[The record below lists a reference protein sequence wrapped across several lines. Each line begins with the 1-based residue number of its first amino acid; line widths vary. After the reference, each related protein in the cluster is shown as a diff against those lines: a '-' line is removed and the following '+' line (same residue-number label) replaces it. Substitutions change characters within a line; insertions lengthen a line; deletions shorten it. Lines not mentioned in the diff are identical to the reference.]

1 MIKTAWVMTCGLGLL
16 LGGCGSVKNVIQN
29 GSATIAASHTKFR
42 VQEVVDQKQGGLVG
56 LRYAVP
62 QDWNAGGKFDWNYS
76 RIYLPLR
83 VSTRSDSPDGSA
95 WLETYPSELFVW
107 LDPRWDRGP
116 TGFSPT
122 GSIHHKDIHLVEAMQ
137 RYVIARYRGKEKGLQ
152 IVGIRPVDGL
162 PQALGLPATEGNG
175 VCIRIRYQEGADTV
189 DEEFYGFMSKL
200 LTIPYHGPQG
210 TTYEYH
216 RMLSLVHSMGAKN
229 GKLESMRPTLGRI
242 ACSYQTDNVW
252 QQRYQEVIKELNEQ
266 FQRNLAQG
274 YAQIAAAGRLS
285 RQLSAQ
291 SDAMIRS
298 LDQQRAEANQASSH
312 TDDRAYQAAEN
323 FDQYIRGTEKVE
335 DSYGQVS
342 EQPSQYN
349 YHWADGYGNFVHT
362 NDPDYDPNRYS
373 TGAAYQRMT
382 PTQ

>member
-1 MIKTAWVMTCGLGLL
+1 MI
-16 LGGCGSVKNVIQN
+16 
-29 GSATIAASHTKFR
+29 
-42 VQEVVDQKQGGLVG
+42 
-56 LRYAVP
+56 
-62 QDWNAGGKFDWNYS
+62 
-76 RIYLPLR
+76 
-83 VSTRSDSPDGSA
+83 
-95 WLETYPSELFVW
+95 
-107 LDPRWDRGP
+107 
-116 TGFSPT
+116 
-122 GSIHHKDIHLVEAMQ
+122 
-137 RYVIARYRGKEKGLQ
+137 
-152 IVGIRPVDGL
+152 
-162 PQALGLPATEGNG
+162 
-175 VCIRIRYQEGADTV
+175 
-189 DEEFYGFMSKL
+189 
-200 LTIPYHGPQG
+200 
-210 TTYEYH
+210 
-216 RMLSLVHSMGAKN
+216 
-229 GKLESMRPTLGRI
+229 
-242 ACSYQTDNVW
+242 W

-298 LDQQRAEANQASSH
+298 MDQQRAEANQASSH

-362 NDPDYDPNRYS
+362 DDPDYDPNRYS

>member
-1 MIKTAWVMTCGLGLL
+1 MCSSWI
-16 LGGCGSVKNVIQN
+16 
-29 GSATIAASHTKFR
+29 
-42 VQEVVDQKQGGLVG
+42 
-56 LRYAVP
+56 
-62 QDWNAGGKFDWNYS
+62 
-76 RIYLPLR
+76 
-83 VSTRSDSPDGSA
+83 
-95 WLETYPSELFVW
+95 ETYPMELFVW

-116 TGFSPT
+116 IGVSPT
-122 GSIHHKDIHLVEAMQ
+122 GSIHQKDIHLVEAMQ
-137 RYVIARYRGKEKGLQ
+137 RYVIARYRGKEKNLQ
-152 IVGIRPVDGL
+152 LVGVRPVDSL

-175 VCIRIRYQEGADTV
+175 VCIRIRYQSGADTV
-189 DEEFYGFMSKL
+189 DEEFYGFMSKV

-229 GKLESMRPTLGRI
+229 GKLDSMRPTLGRI
-242 ACSYQTDNVW
+242 ATSFQTDKIW
-252 QQRYQEVIKELNEQ
+252 QQRYNEVIKELGEQ
-266 FQRNLAQG
+266 YQRNLAQG
-274 YAQIAAAGRLS
+274 YAQIEAAGRLS

-298 LDQQRAEANQASSH
+298 MDQQRAEANQASAH

-335 DSYGQVS
+335 DSYGQVT

-349 YHWADGYGNFVHT
+349 YHWADGYGNFVHS
-362 NDPDYDPNRYS
+362 NDPDFDPNRYT

-382 PTQ
+382 PAQ